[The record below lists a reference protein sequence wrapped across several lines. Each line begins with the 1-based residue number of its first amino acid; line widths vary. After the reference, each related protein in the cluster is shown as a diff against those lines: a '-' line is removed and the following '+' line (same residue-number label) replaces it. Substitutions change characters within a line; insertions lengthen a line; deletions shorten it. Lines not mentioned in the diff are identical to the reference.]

1 MTCDTHRQC
10 ADTPPDSPL
19 TCATARSP
27 GLYSGSE
34 SNATAWLF
42 APFPANNISDEISQ
56 VKNEAA
62 GHYLDDLTTEAL

>member
-1 MTCDTHRQC
+1 MRRRGLCTFQSQRF
-10 ADTPPDSPL
+10 P
-19 TCATARSP
+19 P

-34 SNATAWLF
+34 SNATAGLF

>member
-1 MTCDTHRQC
+1 MR
-10 ADTPPDSPL
+10 
-19 TCATARSP
+19 ATARSP

-34 SNATAWLF
+34 SNATAGLF